1 MTFVGNWGE
10 TYTPQRL
17 AAVYRQGSAELAD
30 NIIIANTGVSQLVN
44 GRRVLKQAVS
54 PCAHHFDGTM
64 GGR

>member
-30 NIIIANTGVSQLVN
+30 NMIIANTDASQLVN
-44 GRRVLKQAVS
+44 DRRVLKQEVS
-54 PCAHHFDGTM
+54 PCAHNVDGTM
-64 GGR
+64 GGH